1 MIKTNNIFKLRKY
14 LQDFTLAEESDFFN
28 PNSQHQTQ
36 IEFLNYNQQSYPKF
50 INEFWTSRQRQATAL
65 HEISYRACFK
75 PQLPHFFIRLLTESG
90 EVVYDPFAGRG
101 TTVLEAALLNRNII
115 ANDINPISRILYAA
129 RLQVPKLSK
138 LEQRLAEIPF
148 EKTASANIDLS
159 MFFHPDTEAEIVS
172 LKNYLAERQ
181 QNGKEDL
188 LDRWLRMIAT
198 NRLTGHST
206 GFFSVYSLPPNQA
219 ISPQSQRKINIKR
232 NQQPE
237 YRNTRA
243 LILKKSKSLL
253 KNLFPATIQQLNE
266 IGQRALFLTQD
277 ARFTDKI
284 ADQSVRL
291 TVTSPPFLNVVQY
304 ANDNWLRC
312 WFNGIQSEEVAHQL
326 TMAKSLE
333 EWLQV
338 MAQVFTE
345 LYRITQ
351 KDGWLAFEVGEVRR
365 GKIKLEEEIVPLGL
379 QARFEC
385 VAILINQQTFTKTAN
400 IWGVA
405 NNAKGTNTNRIVIFR
420 K

>member
-1 MIKTNNIFKLRKY
+1 
-14 LQDFTLAEESDFFN
+14 
-28 PNSQHQTQ
+28 
-36 IEFLNYNQQSYPKF
+36 
-50 INEFWTSRQRQATAL
+50 
-65 HEISYRACFK
+65 
-75 PQLPHFFIRLLTESG
+75 
-90 EVVYDPFAGRG
+90 
-101 TTVLEAALLNRNII
+101 
-115 ANDINPISRILYAA
+115 
-129 RLQVPKLSK
+129 
-138 LEQRLAEIPF
+138 
-148 EKTASANIDLS
+148 
-159 MFFHPDTEAEIVS
+159 
-172 LKNYLAERQ
+172 
-181 QNGKEDL
+181 
-188 LDRWLRMIAT
+188 
-198 NRLTGHST
+198 
-206 GFFSVYSLPPNQA
+206 
-219 ISPQSQRKINIKR
+219 
-232 NQQPE
+232 
-237 YRNTRA
+237 
-243 LILKKSKSLL
+243 
-253 KNLFPATIQQLNE
+253 
-266 IGQRALFLTQD
+266 
-277 ARFTDKI
+277 
-284 ADQSVRL
+284 
-291 TVTSPPFLNVVQY
+291 VVQY